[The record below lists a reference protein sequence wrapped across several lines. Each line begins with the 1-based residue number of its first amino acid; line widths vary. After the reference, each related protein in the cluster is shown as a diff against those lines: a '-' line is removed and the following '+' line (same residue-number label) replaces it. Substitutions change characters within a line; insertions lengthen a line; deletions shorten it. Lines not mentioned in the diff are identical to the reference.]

1 VPSTALSGFL
11 PSSMSAEIES
21 LVTDDAARRAGRG
34 TSPLPVVLATIA
46 LLVAAYAQV
55 RTGRLESDLEL
66 AQGQLAELQGTRVQL
81 ASQQAASTNQ
91 LQASLVTLRAELQA
105 LRELP
110 AQVDELSRSQAE
122 LRARTDA
129 PERAWVRAEAL
140 YLLELASRRLDLEGD
155 VRTAIVAMEAADAR
169 LATLKDP
176 ALAGVRT
183 QLGKELAALRAA
195 PLPDLP
201 AVLLRVG
208 AVEAR
213 VAMLPVTGI
222 PISEGR
228 RAAATADEG
237 PLEREWESR
246 LADLEEVERQ
256 YATTRR
262 ERRVELS
269 AAGRAQR
276 CGSSTSLPVL
286 RRSSSARWASAASPS
301 GYVPPTTARSR
312 PSATMASSSVIGPS
326 SQRAGSRKQCASQK
340 PTTADEWAIRLRR
353 STGVGWVRDAIP

>member
-1 VPSTALSGFL
+1 
-11 PSSMSAEIES
+11 MSAEIES

-34 TSPLPVVLATIA
+34 TSPMLVALAVIA
-46 LLVAAYAQV
+46 LLVAAYAHVQ
-55 RTGRLESDLEL
+55 TGRLADDLEL
-66 AQGQLAELQGTRVQL
+66 AQARLAELQGTRVQL
-81 ASQQAASTNQ
+81 ASQQSALANQ
-91 LQASLVTLRAELQA
+91 LQASLATLRAEVQT

-129 PERAWVRAEAL
+129 PQRAWVRAEAL
-140 YLLELASRRLDLEGD
+140 YLLELASRRLDLEAD

-176 ALAGVRT
+176 ALGDVRT
-183 QLGKELAALRAA
+183 QLAKELALLRAA

-228 RAAATADEG
+228 LAPAPHQGPLARAWRRISTALHDLFSLRRVDQVTARLVTQEEESLRRQHLELLLTAARIAAMQSDSAAYTQALRSAGQWLEQYFDAGSPAVAAAHQEIDALLKMSVQAQHPTIGTA
-237 PLEREWESR
+237 
-246 LADLEEVERQ
+246 
-256 YATTRR
+256 
-262 ERRVELS
+262 
-269 AAGRAQR
+269 AQ
-276 CGSSTSLPVL
+276 LL
-286 RRSSSARWASAASPS
+286 RRLMPTAQAA
-301 GYVPPTTARSR
+301 
-312 PSATMASSSVIGPS
+312 
-326 SQRAGSRKQCASQK
+326 Q
-340 PTTADEWAIRLRR
+340 
-353 STGVGWVRDAIP
+353 

>member
-1 VPSTALSGFL
+1 
-11 PSSMSAEIES
+11 MSAEIES

-66 AQGQLAELQGTRVQL
+66 AQGQLAELQGMRVQL
-81 ASQQAASTNQ
+81 ASQQAAATNQ

-155 VRTAIVAMEAADAR
+155 VRTAIVAMETADAR

-237 PLEREWESR
+237 PLERAWRRIST
-246 LADLEEVERQ
+246 AMHDLFSLRRVGQ
-256 YATTRR
+256 VTTRLVTQ
-262 ERRVELS
+262 EEQSLRRQHLELLLAAARIAAMQNDAAAYTQALHS
-269 AAGRAQR
+269 AAQWLDQYFDEGSAAVEAARQEIAALLTMSVQAPHPAIGTSAQ
-276 CGSSTSLPVL
+276 LL
-286 RRSSSARWASAASPS
+286 RRLTPTAQAAP
-301 GYVPPTTARSR
+301 
-312 PSATMASSSVIGPS
+312 
-326 SQRAGSRKQCASQK
+326 
-340 PTTADEWAIRLRR
+340 
-353 STGVGWVRDAIP
+353 